1 MMVSDFDYDLPSE
14 LIAQSPVS
22 PRDHARLVVV
32 DRKNNRLVHRRFFD
46 IIEYF
51 KKGDVLILNDS
62 TVIPARLLGKKTSGG
77 KVEIFLSKPFLDS
90 SQDEK
95 KERTGKK
102 KARLEKGKAKN
113 ETWECLIK
121 GKHIRPGSE
130 VIFSPHFKAIVE
142 EKIKEVWRVSFNMN
156 GKKFRDALEKYGQ
169 TPLPPYIKTQSKSTR
184 KQYQTVYA
192 DKTKNG
198 SVAAPTAGLHFTP
211 GLLRKLKQKGVIIKT
226 VTLHVGLGTFL
237 PIRVT
242 DPKKH
247 RMHSEWVTV
256 DKEVKKEIQNA
267 RKRNN
272 KVFAVGTTTARS
284 LEAAFRENK
293 KADFFKKDFVDS
305 VDIFLY
311 PPYTFKAI
319 DGLITNFHLPKS
331 TLLMLV
337 SAFAGRKEILRV
349 YKEAVKEKYR
359 FFSFGDAMLIM

>member
-1 MMVSDFDYDLPSE
+1 MLVSDFDYKLPEE

-22 PRDHARLVVV
+22 PRDQSRLLVLH
-32 DRKNNRLVHRRFFD
+32 RGSNRLEHRRFFN
-46 IIEYF
+46 IIDYLN
-51 KKGDVLILNDS
+51 KGDVLIINDS
-62 TVIPARLLGKKTSGG
+62 KVIPARLLGKKISGG
-77 KVEIFLSKPFLDS
+77 AVEIFLSKPFITESRKLEGS
-90 SQDEK
+90 K
-95 KERTGKK
+95 KNPTHK
-102 KARLEKGKAKN
+102 

-121 GKHIRPGSE
+121 GKHIRPITE
-130 VIFSPHFKAIVE
+130 IIFSNNFRALVE
-142 EKIKEVWRVSFNMN
+142 EKIGEVWKVSFNMS

-169 TPLPPYIKTQSKSTR
+169 TPLPPYIKARSKSTT

-192 DKTKNG
+192 DKTKSG

-211 GLLRKLKQKGVIIKT
+211 QLIQKLKQKGVIIKT

-256 DKEVKKEIQNA
+256 GKEVKKEIQAA
-267 RKRNN
+267 RTRNN
-272 KVFAVGTTTARS
+272 NVFAVGTTTARS

-293 KADFFKKDFVDS
+293 KADFFKKDFEDW
-305 VDIFLY
+305 VDIFIY
-311 PPYTFKAI
+311 PSYKFKAI
-319 DGLITNFHLPKS
+319 DGLITNFHLPES

-337 SAFAGRKEILRV
+337 SAFAGRKEILQA
-349 YKEAVKEKYR
+349 YAEAVKEQYR